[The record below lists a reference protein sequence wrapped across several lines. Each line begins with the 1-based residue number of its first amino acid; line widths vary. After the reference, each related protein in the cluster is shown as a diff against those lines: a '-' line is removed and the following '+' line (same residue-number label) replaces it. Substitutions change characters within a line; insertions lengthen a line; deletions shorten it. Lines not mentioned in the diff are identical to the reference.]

1 MNMFKWIF
9 SVENSENKTHKVI
22 TILGIKLKF
31 KRKQKSLYSNI
42 DFNAPVN
49 TFGIINTNKDI
60 VVLGNGPS
68 LKDTFNN
75 EEKLR
80 FIKEKDIFVVNSFV
94 NDNMFYILKPKYLC
108 FMDPKFWA
116 TERCA
121 TIKKSHDII
130 LEKLS
135 KVTWNLI
142 IFMPSQARETNVFKT
157 LIKENKFIQFIYINS
172 SCPKIEDENIR
183 HSMYKQNLAMPRPQ
197 NVLVA
202 CLYLAINLNYKNIFL
217 FGADHSWHLDLI
229 VNINNIPCVAQK
241 HFYDNEKV
249 EYIPVY
255 KDGEHTIHFS
265 IKELFE
271 AWMSVH
277 ESYEILEKY
286 SRYMGAKIYNLSD
299 FSCIDA
305 FDRNFNIEEGKGCN
319 AQ

>member
-49 TFGIINTNKDI
+49 TFGIINTNKDV

-229 VNINNIPCVAQK
+229 VNQNNVLCLEDK
-241 HFYDNEKV
+241 HFYDNGKV
-249 EYIPVY
+249 AYRPFY
-255 KDGEHTIHFS
+255 KDAKQTVCWS
-265 IKELFE
+265 IKEIFE
-271 AWMSVH
+271 AFMYIH

-286 SRYMGAKIYNLSD
+286 SSYMGAKIYNLSD